1 VQQSYEGYS
10 LQELTQATKGFSQ
23 ELGGGGFGTV
33 YLGNLRGTQVAV
45 KKMDTEGLQV
55 RSLTFP
61 DFFDTQCTHYPLLSS
76 FSRPKWSYINLSKV
90 NLQDRFDRT
99 TVF

>member
-23 ELGGGGFGTV
+23 LGGSGFGTV

-45 KKMDTEGLQV
+45 KKMDAEGLLV
-55 RSLTFP
+55 RFPTFLE
-61 DFFDTQCTHYPLLSS
+61 FFYRYYPLLSL
-76 FSRPKWSYINLSKV
+76 FLRPKWSYIENIQPASYSARVQTCLP
-90 NLQDRFDRT
+90 
-99 TVF
+99 